1 VKPHSH
7 DRQMAFAGIAAEKIV
22 FVRRFDAARAQPLIS
37 FIVPVYDTR
46 DTVLR
51 TLDSIAAQPKCTEI
65 IAVHDGGS
73 DDSLAVVA
81 HWARGV
87 ALDVTVLDQPNRGLS
102 MARMVGVRHARGTFI
117 AFLDSDDFIN
127 ASVFQ
132 LMAEE
137 ALARS
142 WDVAVCRSAVWDS
155 ARATTQV
162 FYDWRIWQDLCGKR
176 QITSTSIARSPSLLR
191 LEPNANTKIIRR
203 EFFVQSGIEFP
214 EGLFFEDLPAH
225 FSVILKAAR
234 VGLINFTGY
243 YYRVSRPGKIT
254 EERTHGVST

>member
-155 ARATTQV
+155 AR
-162 FYDWRIWQDLCGKR
+162 DDSG
-176 QITSTSIARSPSLLR
+176 LL
-191 LEPNANTKIIRR
+191 
-203 EFFVQSGIEFP
+203 
-214 EGLFFEDLPAH
+214 
-225 FSVILKAAR
+225 
-234 VGLINFTGY
+234 
-243 YYRVSRPGKIT
+243 
-254 EERTHGVST
+254 